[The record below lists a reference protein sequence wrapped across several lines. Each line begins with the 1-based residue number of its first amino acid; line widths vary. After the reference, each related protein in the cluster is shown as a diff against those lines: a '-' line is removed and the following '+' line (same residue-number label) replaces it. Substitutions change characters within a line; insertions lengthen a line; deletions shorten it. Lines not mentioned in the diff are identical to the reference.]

1 MMYNHDVENKPVI
14 DQNAFH
20 KLFLSWKVP
29 SEFDEVFLYE
39 TYTYAVEGVSSIAEE
54 ASFVNNLG
62 LNHLQ
67 IILYIVNEHG
77 FYLSTHKD
85 KKQEDLVKSEEYQSF
100 LASVA
105 LDKYFTN
112 EHLAYR
118 MGSLTNRFS
127 PNMSTIDLYLN
138 FILGML
144 SRYKQGDPKQTLIVD
159 ILNKGFQVSKCV
171 ASLLEGGYETEA
183 FSTWRTLHEN
193 ECILQILVKYG
204 LPVMERYL
212 KHIRYGIAFRGGLAS
227 KEETDAVFVE
237 IKATMKEIGLKSKD
251 MKRFIEYGWLLGVP
265 NVMEMEDFKFN
276 FRDGVER
283 VANLRQYSKVYE
295 MSSEVAHSSPIL
307 IYSKKNYF
315 YSVAI
320 LNLYESFFRL
330 EKIFTSLYMSTV
342 SEEERSRYVKMRNLY
357 YWELMAAYEQEKH
370 RFALLN
376 ELLPK
381 RERTSE
387 VESSEQE

>member
-1 MMYNHDVENKPVI
+1 MYNHDVENKPVI

-29 SEFDEVFLYE
+29 SEFDESFLYE
-39 TYTYAVEGVSSIAEE
+39 TYIYAVEGVSSIAEE

-85 KKQEDLVKSEEYQSF
+85 KKQEDLIKSEEYQSF

-159 ILNKGFQVSKCV
+159 ILNNDRGGIHQIRIDISGFDSGLSVW
-171 ASLLEGGYETEA
+171 EY
-183 FSTWRTLHEN
+183 
-193 ECILQILVKYG
+193 ILV
-204 LPVMERYL
+204 LP
-212 KHIRYGIAFRGGLAS
+212 INS
-227 KEETDAVFVE
+227 
-237 IKATMKEIGLKSKD
+237 
-251 MKRFIEYGWLLGVP
+251 
-265 NVMEMEDFKFN
+265 
-276 FRDGVER
+276 
-283 VANLRQYSKVYE
+283 
-295 MSSEVAHSSPIL
+295 
-307 IYSKKNYF
+307 
-315 YSVAI
+315 
-320 LNLYESFFRL
+320 
-330 EKIFTSLYMSTV
+330 
-342 SEEERSRYVKMRNLY
+342 
-357 YWELMAAYEQEKH
+357 
-370 RFALLN
+370 
-376 ELLPK
+376 
-381 RERTSE
+381 
-387 VESSEQE
+387 